1 MGFWGPVSK
10 TSDERKRS
18 TRATKVVP
26 LQSRAQREGEASPPA
41 SAEEPSQELDL
52 EAVARTLAQMGNKTA
67 GDGGLAEAQRAQ
79 LQAIHTLLEAKTT
92 FIAELVPGKELL
104 RVASVRGRNDARVRA
119 VAPGE
124 GPLGQAHAERRVVR
138 APGLWAAPI
147 VGEGPLGVL
156 VVMGAK
162 RRASDALLEALA
174 AQVAAAWELAKVKDD
189 SARRHKDLQTAV
201 AGLRSLERSRE
212 DLLAQ
217 VSHDLKN
224 PLTTIKAY
232 LAMMARGK
240 TGGLTEQQAKAVQVC
255 QRNSDRLLRMI
266 NDVLLMSRLQSGK
279 MELDERPFGLKS
291 VADEVMR
298 ALTPLAEQSRVR
310 LQPVRGGEAFVR
322 GDRERLSEAIYNLV
336 DHAIHATL
344 PGKNIELVVG
354 SEDQGLATLTVRDG
368 GPPVEAADLEH
379 LFDAYFRPKAE
390 GFRRHVGLA
399 LPIVAKIVH
408 LHGGRVEARPMP
420 EGGTEYE
427 ISVPMFAGAVT
438 AEPPEDSAPRV
449 GGILLVEDDAD
460 CREVLKEVLELEG
473 YRVIAATSAA
483 EAKSVLA
490 HIRPGLVLLDLR
502 LRDDDGRTVLHLVRG
517 TKALE
522 DVSVFIISGASDVAS
537 LTAGTGM
544 DRIDGYF
551 EKPIQLPRL
560 LDTIASV
567 VRPTREP

>member
-1 MGFWGPVSK
+1 
-10 TSDERKRS
+10 
-18 TRATKVVP
+18 VVP
-26 LQSRAQREGEASPPA
+26 LQARAQRSAEEPPP
-41 SAEEPSQELDL
+41 AEEPSQGLDL
-52 EAVARTLAQMGNKTA
+52 EAVARTLAQMGNKAA
-67 GDGGLAEAQRAQ
+67 GDGGLGEAQRVQ
-79 LQAIHTLLEAKTT
+79 LHSIHTLLEAKTS

-104 RVASVRGRNDARVRA
+104 RVSSVRGRNDARVRA
-119 VAPGE
+119 AEPGE
-124 GPLGQAHAERRVVR
+124 GPVGQAHAGRKVVR
-138 APGLWAAPI
+138 APGLWAVPI

-162 RRASDALLEALA
+162 RSASDALLEALA

-224 PLTTIKAY
+224 PLTTVKAY
-232 LAMMARGK
+232 LTMMARGK
-240 TGGLTEQQAKAVQVC
+240 TGGLTEKQAKAVQVC

-266 NDVLLMSRLQSGK
+266 NDLLLMSRLQSGK
-279 MELDERPFGLKS
+279 MELDERPFGLKTLT
-291 VADEVMR
+291 DEVMR
-298 ALTPLAEQSRVR
+298 ALTSLAEQSRVR
-310 LQPVRGGEAFVR
+310 LQPVKGGEAFIR

-344 PGKNIELVVG
+344 PGKSVELHVAT
-354 SEDQGLATLTVRDG
+354 EDEGLATLRVRDG
-368 GPPVEAADLEH
+368 GPAVAAEDLEH
-379 LFDAYFRPKAE
+379 VFDAYFRPKSE
-390 GFRRHVGLA
+390 GSRRHAGLA
-399 LPIVAKIVH
+399 LSIVAKIVH
-408 LHGGRVEARPMP
+408 LHGGRVEARPQAQ
-420 EGGTEYE
+420 GGVEYR
-427 ISVPMFAGAVT
+427 IAVPMFAGAVT
-438 AEPPEDSAPRV
+438 AEPSQDSSPRA

-522 DVSVFIISGASDVAS
+522 DVAVFIISGASDVAS

-544 DRIDGYF
+544 DRIDGFF

-560 LDTIASV
+560 LDTVASV
-567 VRPTREP
+567 VRPTRER